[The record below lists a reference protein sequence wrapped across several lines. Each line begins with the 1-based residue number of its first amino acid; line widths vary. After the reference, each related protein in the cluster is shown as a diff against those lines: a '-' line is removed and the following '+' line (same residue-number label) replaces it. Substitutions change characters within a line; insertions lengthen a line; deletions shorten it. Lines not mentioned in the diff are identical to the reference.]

1 MLLTQQVAK
10 DKNLNTNEMSE
21 KGLDL
26 RLNITNNQCSK
37 CKPSA
42 KHWLAA
48 TRIRV
53 SFEGSLLNYVN
64 ISGKIHHHRNQD
76 VSQSVNYTTNSVM
89 WEIARP
95 HSMTKLRRIQY
106 KRKIYILLRGRE

>member
-37 CKPSA
+37 RRPSA
-42 KHWLAA
+42 KLWLAA

-64 ISGKIHHHRNQD
+64 ISGKSHHQRNQD
-76 VSQSVNYTTNSVM
+76 VSQSVNYTRQCNVGGSTSPLNDRLK
-89 WEIARP
+89 EDP
-95 HSMTKLRRIQY
+95 T
-106 KRKIYILLRGRE
+106 